1 MPKLHPHPNP
11 TFPAWKTILPQH
23 LFTEQYSISG
33 ESYLSHLCHTRP
45 SGPPET
51 PSWRWQPSNPPWL
64 APLFWVGHWPR
75 LRQVLICPAPGKDQK
90 HRNHLRLPPSCSLG
104 LIRRVSN
111 PLLWCVWSSIHAVQL
126 RSLQPMQ
133 AAGPPG
139 PTHHSPTVFCSC
151 PLMTNSLWNGQWDC
165 PQNTSFSSF
174 DSTDGFPL
182 HLEQYLNCG

>member
-1 MPKLHPHPNP
+1 MAKRGSTTEITCPSFIPTQTQHFQLEKQSFHSICSLNSIQFQGSLTCHICATRDLLDHLKLPPGDDSLP
-11 TFPAWKTILPQH
+11 THRGL
-23 LFTEQYSISG
+23 LLCSDSG
-33 ESYLSHLCHTRP
+33 TGLGSVKSLSVP
-45 SGPPET
+45 S
-51 PSWRWQPSNPPWL
+51 
-64 APLFWVGHWPR
+64 
-75 LRQVLICPAPGKDQK
+75 VLPAPGKDQK

-151 PLMTNSLWNGQWDC
+151 PLMTNSLWNGQ
-165 PQNTSFSSF
+165 
-174 DSTDGFPL
+174 
-182 HLEQYLNCG
+182 